1 MVTKKKIKL
10 GKSFILDI
18 YTSIKSGKNPST
30 ISKKL
35 NLSLPRISYY
45 LRRLERDGYIKK
57 IGYGT
62 WKANQ
67 IEVKNIKL
75 GSKEV
80 KKVRG
85 HAFVWKIRIPKTI
98 NWKKLLKNKGIDYSI
113 VNKLTPRIII
123 KGKKVWLGKKNVIIY
138 DLESYFGS
146 NSIESKKYA
155 IDRLLEVIRALEY
168 KIGISLKKDEL
179 YTFTVARNH
188 YSLIKNCLAIQC
200 NKEGRKLQVSNDKGM
215 WFIIDNSYNLDEAE
229 TISPVTALPDNLGI
243 QKYFNEHKETGFEVT
258 PKFTLNALNQ
268 LTTAI
273 AQSQIQLQEYRKE
286 NINHLK
292 LINEYRKENVR
303 WRIAKEKIIK
313 KELKEQK
320 VLSEF

>member
-18 YTSIKSGKNPST
+18 YTSIKAGKNPST

-85 HAFVWKIRIPKTI
+85 HAFVWKIRIPKRMD
-98 NWKKLLKNKGIDYSI
+98 WKKLLKNKGIDYSI
-113 VNKLTPRIII
+113 VNKLTPRI
-123 KGKKVWLGKKNVIIY
+123 
-138 DLESYFGS
+138 
-146 NSIESKKYA
+146 
-155 IDRLLEVIRALEY
+155 
-168 KIGISLKKDEL
+168 
-179 YTFTVARNH
+179 
-188 YSLIKNCLAIQC
+188 
-200 NKEGRKLQVSNDKGM
+200 
-215 WFIIDNSYNLDEAE
+215 
-229 TISPVTALPDNLGI
+229 
-243 QKYFNEHKETGFEVT
+243 
-258 PKFTLNALNQ
+258 
-268 LTTAI
+268 
-273 AQSQIQLQEYRKE
+273 
-286 NINHLK
+286 
-292 LINEYRKENVR
+292 
-303 WRIAKEKIIK
+303 
-313 KELKEQK
+313 
-320 VLSEF
+320 